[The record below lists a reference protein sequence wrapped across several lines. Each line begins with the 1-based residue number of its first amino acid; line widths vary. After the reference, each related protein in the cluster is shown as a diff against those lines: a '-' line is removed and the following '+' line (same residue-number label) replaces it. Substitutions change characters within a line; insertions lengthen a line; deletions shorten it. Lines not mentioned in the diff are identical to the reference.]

1 MKLYRVVV
9 NSAKYSSLFGSLP
22 SQKEHG
28 PYTIA
33 IFSDIIYIPDIDLY
47 SNYQASSYVDADMFM
62 KEIKKIREKIGMDIP
77 EVRCC
82 CKGKLLLHIYN
93 KTVWKKPLLKNIRDK
108 LRNHKLTLE
117 FVNPNLDIKSFEL
130 FSECDQIYED
140 NITSRKVLENVFNGV
155 YFYNIPP
162 IGRYLKLVVRD
173 DLIKS
178 RKYPGED
185 NFLLGFSF

>member
-9 NSAKYSSLFGSLP
+9 DSSKYFSLFGSL
-22 SQKEHG
+22 SSRKEHG

-47 SNYQASSYVDADMFM
+47 SNYQASSCVDADMFM
-62 KEIKKIREKIGMDIP
+62 KEIKKIREKIDMDIP
-77 EVRCC
+77 EVRSCY
-82 CKGKLLLHIYN
+82 KGKLVLHIYN
-93 KTVWKKPLLKNIRDK
+93 KIAWKKPLLKNIRNE
-108 LRNHKLTLE
+108 LRNYKFTLE
-117 FVNPNLDIKSFEL
+117 FINPNLDIESFKL
-130 FSECDQIYED
+130 FSECDRIYED
-140 NITSRKVLENVFNGV
+140 NITSREVLENVFNGV

-162 IGRYLKLVVRD
+162 IGYYLELVVRD
-173 DLIKS
+173 YLIKS

>member
-9 NSAKYSSLFGSLP
+9 DSSKYFSLFGSL
-22 SQKEHG
+22 SSRKEHV

-47 SNYQASSYVDADMFM
+47 SQASSYVDADMFM
-62 KEIKKIREKIGMDIP
+62 KEIKKIREKIDMDIP
-77 EVRCC
+77 EVRSCY
-82 CKGKLLLHIYN
+82 KGKLVLHIYN
-93 KTVWKKPLLKNIRDK
+93 KIAWKKPLLKNIRNE
-108 LRNHKLTLE
+108 LRNYKFTLE
-117 FVNPNLDIKSFEL
+117 FINPNLDIESFKL
-130 FSECDQIYED
+130 FSECDRIYED
-140 NITSRKVLENVFNGV
+140 NITSREVLENVFNGV

-162 IGRYLKLVVRD
+162 IGYYLELVVRD
-173 DLIKS
+173 YLIKS

>member
-9 NSAKYSSLFGSLP
+9 DSSKYFSLFGSL
-22 SQKEHG
+22 SSRKEHG

-47 SNYQASSYVDADMFM
+47 SNYQASSCVDADMFM
-62 KEIKKIREKIGMDIP
+62 KEIKKIREKIDMDIP
-77 EVRCC
+77 EVRSC
-82 CKGKLLLHIYN
+82 CKGKLVLHIYN
-93 KTVWKKPLLKNIRDK
+93 KIAWKKPLLKNIRNE
-108 LRNHKLTLE
+108 LRNNKFTLE

-130 FSECDQIYED
+130 FSECNQIYED
-140 NITSRKVLENVFNGV
+140 NITSREVLENVFNGV

-162 IGRYLKLVVRD
+162 IGCYLKLVVRD